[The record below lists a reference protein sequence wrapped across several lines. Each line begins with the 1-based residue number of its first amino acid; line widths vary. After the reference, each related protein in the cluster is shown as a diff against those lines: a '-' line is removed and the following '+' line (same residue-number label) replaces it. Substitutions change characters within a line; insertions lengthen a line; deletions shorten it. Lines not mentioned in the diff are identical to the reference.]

1 VSVDLSILELV
12 ADASLVVKAVIA
24 ILLLA
29 SLASWTLIVI
39 KWAVLGK
46 ANRSANNF
54 EELFWSGTDLEQL
67 YEGIARDAKSN
78 GLKKVFASGFK
89 EYLRQS
95 KNRGRDYFA
104 QMDMITR
111 SMRVSM
117 TREVDKL
124 ERSLSFLATVG
135 STSPYI
141 GLFGTVWGIMN
152 SFRALGDS
160 QLNTLSAVAP
170 GIAEA
175 LVATAIGLF
184 AAIPAVIAYNSFS
197 DDVERLITRF
207 DNFVEEFT
215 TLLQRH
221 SEKTNTSTS

>member
-1 VSVDLSILELV
+1 LSVDLSILNLV
-12 ADASLVVKAVIA
+12 VGASLVVKVVIA
-24 ILLLA
+24 ILLFA

-46 ANRSANNF
+46 AYRSADDF
-54 EELFWSGTDLEQL
+54 EESFWSGTDLEQL
-67 YEGIARDAKSN
+67 YEGIARDTKSN
-78 GLKKVFASGFK
+78 GLKAVFASGFK

-95 KNRGRDYFA
+95 KTRGRDYFD

-111 SMRVSM
+111 SMRVTM

-135 STSPYI
+135 STSTYI

-152 SFRALGDS
+152 SFRALGDA

-175 LVATAIGLF
+175 LIATAIGLF
-184 AAIPAVIAYNSFS
+184 AAIPAVIAYNRFS
-197 DDVERLITRF
+197 DDVERLITRY

-221 SEKTNTSTS
+221 SEKPTTSQS

>member
-1 VSVDLSILELV
+1 LSVDLSILNLV
-12 ADASLVVKAVIA
+12 VGASLVVKVVIA
-24 ILLLA
+24 ILLFA

-46 ANRSANNF
+46 AYRSADDF
-54 EELFWSGTDLEQL
+54 EESFWSGTDLEQL
-67 YEGIARDAKSN
+67 YEGIARDTTSN
-78 GLKKVFASGFK
+78 GLKAVFASGFK

-95 KNRGRDYFA
+95 KTRGRDYFG

-111 SMRVSM
+111 SMRVTM

-135 STSPYI
+135 STSTYI

-152 SFRALGDS
+152 SFRALGDA

-175 LVATAIGLF
+175 LIATAIGLF
-184 AAIPAVIAYNSFS
+184 AAIPAVIAYNRFS
-197 DDVERLITRF
+197 DDVERLITRY

-221 SEKTNTSTS
+221 SEKPTTSPS